1 MNKIRIWK
9 AIARGVLL
17 ESIRRKDLWVV
28 AILGFIIILAAG
40 ALGFFGIK
48 GLEIFAKDLALT
60 VVGMFSTILSILTAA
75 RLLPEEIRNRTL
87 YPLLSRPISRFDLL
101 MGKLL
106 GAVVASW
113 IGFMCLAALTA
124 IALATFHVQFEWVM
138 LQYVVV
144 KMLGLVMLCTVTL
157 ALSAYMT
164 PQAAAT
170 MSFVLAFGT
179 SIIVRALVM
188 ANYSAAPATKVA
200 FQLINGLL
208 PQYGL
213 FDMSTRAVYQSWG
226 PAPEWVVGALV
237 AYMLVYCSGT
247 MLLAWTKFRRQA
259 I

>member
-48 GLEIFAKDLALT
+48 GLEIFAKDLAVT
-60 VVGMFSTILSILTAA
+60 VVGVFSTILAILTAS

-106 GAVVASW
+106 GAVVGSW
-113 IGFMCLAALTA
+113 VGFLCLAALTA
-124 IALATFHVQFEWVM
+124 LALATFHVQFEWVM

-144 KMLGLVMLCTVTL
+144 KMLGLVVLCTVTL
-157 ALSAYMT
+157 ALSAYLT

-170 MSFVLAFGT
+170 ISFVLAFGS
-179 SIIVRALVM
+179 SIVVRALVM
-188 ANYSAAPATKVA
+188 SDPGPGTRFI
-200 FQLINGLL
+200 FQIINGLL

-213 FDMSTRAVYQSWG
+213 FDMGNRAVYVNWG
-226 PAPEWVVGALV
+226 PAPEWVVAALV
-237 AYMLVYCSGT
+237 GYMLIYSGGVMT
-247 MLLAWTKFRRQA
+247 LAWSKFRRQA